1 MRPGVAVLGLADGGL
16 VMLDADAD
24 GEGFALHGDAGLM
37 EEGKGVPGGVTGGQH
52 EGISGE
58 VVGALRTGDGE
69 PGQATILLAETGELV
84 AKADIA
90 AQANQLQPD
99 VPHHLAEDVSAHMG
113 TEGMGDVLRCAHFNE
128 GVQHGADAGIMGTG
142 GQLAVREGACAALAE
157 LDVGGGVQLTGAPE
171 LLHFLRPLL
180 HRCAPLQDDGGDAVP
195 SQIQGGKQTGWPHAH
210 HHGGLGAGALDGWE
224 LVRLA
229 HHQLDLIGVR
239 PFDQLSFP
247 LRFHVHGED
256 KVQVGLFPSVHRLF
270 DQVDGLDAAAGA
282 QELAHL
288 LFQLFRLVVE
298 GHPDIADANHL
309 VLLTLYYKI
318 QPLVYHVFPPPATG
332 ISV

>member
-1 MRPGVAVLGLADGGL
+1 MAGEAVVAGGQVRPGVAVLGLADGGL

-24 GEGFALHGDAGLM
+24 GEGFALHGDAGSV
-37 EEGKGVPGGVTGGQH
+37 EEGKGVSGGVAGRQY

-58 VVGALRTGDGE
+58 VVGALWAGDGE
-69 PGQATILLAETGELV
+69 TGQAAGLLAETGELV
-84 AKADIA
+84 AEADIA

-99 VPHHLAEDVSAHMG
+99 VPHHLAEDVGAHMRA
-113 TEGMGDVLRCAHFNE
+113 EGMGDVLRCAHLNK
-128 GVQHGADAGIMGTG
+128 GVQYRANAGVMSAGS
-142 GQLAVREGACAALAE
+142 QLAVGECACTALAE

-171 LLHFLRPLL
+171 LLYFFRPFL
-180 HRCAPLQDDGGDAVP
+180 HRCPSLQDDGGDAVP

-224 LVRLA
+224 LVGLA
-229 HHQLDLIGVR
+229 HHQLDLIGLR
-239 PFDQLSFP
+239 PFDQRPFP

-256 KVQVGLFPSVHRLF
+256 KVQVRFLPGVHRLF

-288 LFQLFRLVVE
+288 LLQLFRLVIQ
-298 GHPDIADANHL
+298 GHSDIADANHL
-309 VLLTLYYKI
+309 VLLTLYI
-318 QPLVYHVFPPPATG
+318 RSNP
-332 ISV
+332 